1 MSYEN
6 VLVEKR
12 DQIGF
17 ITLNRPQAMNTF
29 NVPFARELNDALWE
43 MEQDPEVRVVVID
56 ANGKHFSTGISLD
69 EFKGK
74 TNKEYREFIHLMD
87 EHNHTI
93 AKMKKPVIASVKG
106 YALANGAGLSFACDL
121 TVAAEDAKFGT
132 TAINVGLICLGP
144 AAPLAR
150 NVGRKKA
157 LEMVLTGDIIP
168 AAEAQRLGLVN
179 KVVPPDQL
187 EAATLELATKL
198 AAKSP
203 LALQIGKAGHL
214 WDARCPLPPGPGHAG
229 RHVCGPVQHGRC
241 GGRGQ
246 GVSGEEKTG
255 VAGTLTAQRFL
266 RPAGSEI
273 QKGCQVNNDEPRR
286 GNEKSWIQFLGQL
299 RRERVLYE
307 MDQTPGQAGLYR
319 RP

>member
-1 MSYEN
+1 MEYTN
-6 VLVEKR
+6 VLVDK
-12 DQIGF
+12 QGKIGI

-29 NVPFARELNDALWE
+29 NIPFARELNDALWE
-43 MEQDPEVRVVVID
+43 MERDPEVKVVVID

-69 EFKGK
+69 EFKHK
-74 TNKEYREFIHLMD
+74 SAKEYREFIHLMD

-93 AKMKKPVIASVKG
+93 ARMKKPVIASVKG

-144 AAPLAR
+144 AAPLVR

-179 KVVPPDQL
+179 KVVPADKL
-187 EAATLELATKL
+187 EEATMELANKL

-203 LALQIGKAGHL
+203 CALQAGKIGIYGVEDVPYHQGLEYLSQLFAAICSTEDAEEGVKAFM
-214 WDARCPLPPGPGHAG
+214 
-229 RHVCGPVQHGRC
+229 
-241 GGRGQ
+241 
-246 GVSGEEKTG
+246 EK
-255 VAGTLTAQRFL
+255 RK
-266 RPAGSEI
+266 PEW
-273 QKGCQVNNDEPRR
+273 K
-286 GNEKSWIQFLGQL
+286 
-299 RRERVLYE
+299 ER
-307 MDQTPGQAGLYR
+307 
-319 RP
+319 

>member
-1 MSYEN
+1 MDYTN

-12 DQIGF
+12 DRIGF

-29 NVPFARELNDALWE
+29 NVPFARELNDALWDLE
-43 MEQDPEVRVVVID
+43 NDVEVRVVVID

-69 EFKGK
+69 EFKDK
-74 TNKEYREFIHLMD
+74 SPKEYREFIHLMD
-87 EHNHTI
+87 EHNHTL

-150 NVGRKKA
+150 NVGLKKA
-157 LEMVLTGDIIP
+157 LEMVLTGDIIS

-179 KVVPPDQL
+179 KVVPPDKL
-187 EAATLELATKL
+187 EEATLEMAAKL

-203 LALQIGKAGHL
+203 LALQAGKSGLYAMQTL
-214 WDARCPLPPGPGHAG
+214 PYSQALDMLSERFAALCTTEDAEE
-229 RHVCGPVQHGRC
+229 
-241 GGRGQ
+241 
-246 GVSGEEKTG
+246 GVR
-255 VAGTLTAQRFL
+255 AFL
-266 RPAGSEI
+266 DKRTPE
-273 QKGCQVNNDEPRR
+273 
-286 GNEKSWIQFLGQL
+286 W
-299 RRERVLYE
+299 RER
-307 MDQTPGQAGLYR
+307 
-319 RP
+319 

>member
-1 MSYEN
+1 MDYTN
-6 VLVEKR
+6 VLVDKR

-29 NVPFARELNDALWE
+29 NVPFARELNDALGQ
-43 MEQDPEVRVVVID
+43 MEKDSEVRVVVID

-74 TNKEYREFIHLMD
+74 TNKEYRAFIRLMD
-87 EHNHTI
+87 EHNHTL

-150 NVGRKKA
+150 NVGLKKA
-157 LEMVLTGDIIP
+157 LEMVLTGDIIS

-179 KVVPPDQL
+179 QVVPSDKL
-187 EAATLELATKL
+187 EEATLELARKL

-203 LALQIGKAGHL
+203 LAVQIGKAGIYGMANVPYHQAL
-214 WDARCPLPPGPGHAG
+214 DMLSDLFAALCSTEDAEEGVKAFLEKRK
-229 RHVCGPVQHGRC
+229 PV
-241 GGRGQ
+241 
-246 GVSGEEKTG
+246 
-255 VAGTLTAQRFL
+255 
-266 RPAGSEI
+266 
-273 QKGCQVNNDEPRR
+273 
-286 GNEKSWIQFLGQL
+286 W
-299 RRERVLYE
+299 RER
-307 MDQTPGQAGLYR
+307 
-319 RP
+319 

>member
-29 NVPFARELNDALWE
+29 NVPFARELNDALME
-43 MEQDPEVRVVVID
+43 MERDPEVRVVVID
-56 ANGKHFSTGISLD
+56 ANGKNFSTGISLD

-157 LEMVLTGDIIP
+157 LEMVLLGDIIP

-203 LALQIGKAGHL
+203 LALQIGKAGLYGMADVPYHQAL
-214 WDARCPLPPGPGHAG
+214 DLLGDMFAALCSTEDAEE
-229 RHVCGPVQHGRC
+229 
-241 GGRGQ
+241 
-246 GVSGEEKTG
+246 GVKAFLEK
-255 VAGTLTAQRFL
+255 RK
-266 RPAGSEI
+266 PE
-273 QKGCQVNNDEPRR
+273 
-286 GNEKSWIQFLGQL
+286 W
-299 RRERVLYE
+299 RER
-307 MDQTPGQAGLYR
+307 
-319 RP
+319 

>member
-56 ANGKHFSTGISLD
+56 ANGKNFSTGISLD

-121 TVAAEDAKFGT
+121 TVAADDAKFGT

-150 NVGRKKA
+150 NVGLKKA

-179 KVVPPDQL
+179 KLVPPDQL
-187 EAATLELATKL
+187 EAATLELASKL

-203 LALQIGKAGHL
+203 LALQAGKAGIY
-214 WDARCPLPPGPGHAG
+214 GM
-229 RHVCGPVQHGRC
+229 
-241 GGRGQ
+241 Q
-246 GVSGEEKTG
+246 GVPYNQALDMLSDRFAALCCAEDAEEG
-255 VAGTLTAQRFL
+255 VKAFL
-266 RPAGSEI
+266 
-273 QKGCQVNNDEPRR
+273 
-286 GNEKSWIQFLGQL
+286 EKRKPVW
-299 RRERVLYE
+299 RER
-307 MDQTPGQAGLYR
+307 
-319 RP
+319 

>member
-1 MSYEN
+1 MEYTN

-29 NVPFARELNDALWE
+29 NVPFARELNDALRE
-43 MEQDPEVRVVVID
+43 MEADPEVRVVVID

-74 TNKEYREFIHLMD
+74 TCKDYREFIHLMD

-157 LEMVLTGDIIP
+157 LEMVLTGDIIS
-168 AAEAQRLGLVN
+168 AAEAERLGLVN
-179 KVVPPDQL
+179 KVVPL
-187 EAATLELATKL
+187 EKLEEATLELATKL

-203 LALQIGKAGHL
+203 LALQMGKAGIYGAEDL
-214 WDARCPLPPGPGHAG
+214 PYNKGLDRLSEMFASLCTTEDAEE
-229 RHVCGPVQHGRC
+229 
-241 GGRGQ
+241 
-246 GVSGEEKTG
+246 GVKAFLEK
-255 VAGTLTAQRFL
+255 RK
-266 RPAGSEI
+266 PEW
-273 QKGCQVNNDEPRR
+273 K
-286 GNEKSWIQFLGQL
+286 
-299 RRERVLYE
+299 ER
-307 MDQTPGQAGLYR
+307 
-319 RP
+319 

>member
-1 MSYEN
+1 MEYAN
-6 VLVEKR
+6 VLVDRQE
-12 DQIGF
+12 QIGI

-29 NVPFARELNDALWE
+29 NVPFAKELNAALWE
-43 MEQDPEVRVVVID
+43 MENDPGVRVVVID

-69 EFKGK
+69 EFNNKSS
-74 TNKEYREFIHLMD
+74 KEYREFIHLMD

-93 AKMKKPVIASVKG
+93 ARMKKPVIASVKG

-150 NVGRKKA
+150 NVGLKKA

-179 KVVPPDQL
+179 KVVPADKL
-187 EAATLELATKL
+187 EEATMELAKKL

-203 LALQIGKAGHL
+203 LALQAGKSGLYAM
-214 WDARCPLPPGPGHAG
+214 
-229 RHVCGPVQHGRC
+229 
-241 GGRGQ
+241 Q
-246 GVSGEEKTG
+246 GVAYSQALEMLSDRFAALCCTEDAEEG
-255 VAGTLTAQRFL
+255 VKAFLDKRTPEWRQR
-266 RPAGSEI
+266 
-273 QKGCQVNNDEPRR
+273 
-286 GNEKSWIQFLGQL
+286 
-299 RRERVLYE
+299 
-307 MDQTPGQAGLYR
+307 
-319 RP
+319 